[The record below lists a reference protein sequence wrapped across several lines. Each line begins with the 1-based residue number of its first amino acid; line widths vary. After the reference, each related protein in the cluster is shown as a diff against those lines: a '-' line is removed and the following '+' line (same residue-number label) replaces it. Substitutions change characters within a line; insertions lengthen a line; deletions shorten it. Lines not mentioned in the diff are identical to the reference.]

1 MDHRRDLVPTAA
13 GPHPVLDADIAILD
27 LSLRTT
33 NVLRLNQLHTVRDL
47 TRVPARK
54 LFVLSRLGRTSLREI
69 VESVNRKGLRL
80 AD

>member
-1 MDHRRDLVPTAA
+1 MDHRRDRVPTVA

-33 NVLRLNQLHTVRDL
+33 NVLRLNQLHTVRDV

-54 LFVLSRLGRTSLREI
+54 LFVLSRLGRNSLREI

>member
-1 MDHRRDLVPTAA
+1 MDHRQDPVTAA
-13 GPHPVLDADIAILD
+13 AAAHPVLDADIAILD

-33 NVLRLNQLHTVRDL
+33 NVLRLNELHTVRDL
-47 TRVPARK
+47 TRLPARK
-54 LFVLSRLGRTSLREI
+54 LFVLSRLGRNSLREI

>member
-1 MDHRRDLVPTAA
+1 MDHRHDPVAA
-13 GPHPVLDADIAILD
+13 APAAHPVLDADIAILD

-54 LFVLSRLGRTSLREI
+54 LFVLSRLGRNSLREI
-69 VESVNRKGLRL
+69 VESVNRQGLQL
-80 AD
+80 AE

>member
-1 MDHRRDLVPTAA
+1 MDHRQTAA
-13 GPHPVLDADIAILD
+13 ESVLDADIEVLR

-47 TRVPARK
+47 TRVPAKK
-54 LFVLSRLGRTSLREI
+54 LFVLSRLGRNSLREI
-69 VESVNRKGLRL
+69 VESVNQRGLRL

>member
-1 MDHRRDLVPTAA
+1 MDHRQDPAA
-13 GPHPVLDADIAILD
+13 AAHPVLDADIAILD

-33 NVLRLNQLHTVRDL
+33 NVLRSNELHTVRDL

-54 LFVLSRLGRTSLREI
+54 LFVLSRLGRNSLREI
-69 VESVNRKGLRL
+69 VESVARQGLRL

>member
-1 MDHRRDLVPTAA
+1 MDHRPNTATA
-13 GPHPVLDADIAILD
+13 DAVLDADIAVLE

-33 NVLRLNQLHTVRDL
+33 KVLRVNQLHTVRDV

-54 LFVLSRLGRTSLREI
+54 LFALSRLGRNSLREI
-69 VESVNRKGLRL
+69 VESVNQRGLRL

>member
-1 MDHRRDLVPTAA
+1 MDPRRDLFPATA
-13 GPHPVLDADIAILD
+13 GRHPVLDADIAILD

-33 NVLRLNQLHTVRDL
+33 NVLRLNQLNTVRDL

-54 LFVLSRLGRTSLREI
+54 LFVLSRLGRNSLREI